1 MKKKRW
7 GLWITLFIVC
17 LIAVHVYLKSFTLL
31 LLPKGDLIAT
41 SDSPGNTYTLKVYLV
56 NAGGATGGFAIRGE
70 LLNNKKGTHKNIYWQ
85 YREEKANVE
94 WIDESNLLIN
104 GKKLNVEQDI
114 YDYRKYR
121 KQPPE

>member
-1 MKKKRW
+1 MKKKRRW
-7 GLWITLFIVC
+7 GLWITLLIVS
-17 LIAVHVYLKSFTLL
+17 LIVIYVYLKGFTLL
-31 LLPKGDLIAT
+31 LLPKGELLAT

-85 YREEKANVE
+85 YREEKAKVE
-94 WIDESNLLIN
+94 WIDESNLIIN

-114 YDYRKYR
+114 YDYRYDE
-121 KQPPE
+121 KQ